1 MKKILTLV
9 AAATLF
15 AGCDTIEG
23 YDGPPIQFSNVTV
36 TELGDGFATPVVEIQ
51 DIASRVYFSAP
62 VTTGTPLGGFEIT
75 AGHRNLY
82 VVLLDGDEFVGAS
95 YAFVPMGLT
104 EDPTF
109 EVRTQQGQVV
119 GRVMLDLL

>member
-1 MKKILTLV
+1 MKKILMLV

-36 TELGDGFATPVVEIQ
+36 TELGAGFTTPVVEVQ

-62 VTTGTPLGGFEIT
+62 VTTGAALGGFEIT
-75 AGHRNLY
+75 AGHRDLY
-82 VVLLDGDEFVGAS
+82 VVLLDGDEFVGHGG
-95 YAFVPMGLT
+95 AFRPMELT
-104 EDPTF
+104 ADPTF
-109 EVRTQQGQVV
+109 EIRTGTGDVV
-119 GRVMLDLL
+119 GRVLLDMQ